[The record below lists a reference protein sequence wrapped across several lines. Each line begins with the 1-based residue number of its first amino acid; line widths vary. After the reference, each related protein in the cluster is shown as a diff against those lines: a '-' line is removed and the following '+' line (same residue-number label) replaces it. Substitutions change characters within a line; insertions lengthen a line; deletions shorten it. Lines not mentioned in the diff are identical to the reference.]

1 MFSEKLLSNSSSL
14 LGPHRTKQ
22 LHENKTTE
30 KIQKQKREKKYLLKL
45 MGGGSRD
52 NTGAEMVKQNKVR
65 QQGGEKKKKR
75 AQLSNFLEVLIGQQ
89 IGRVK

>member
-1 MFSEKLLSNSSSL
+1 
-14 LGPHRTKQ
+14 
-22 LHENKTTE
+22 
-30 KIQKQKREKKYLLKL
+30 